1 MNEEQE
7 MMMNIILSGWLI
19 IALRHAF
26 MKPSV
31 MLLVKIRG
39 KSRES
44 CIIYRQT
51 YFCRI
56 VCIVFDNNND

>member
-31 MLLVKIRG
+31 MLLVKLG
-39 KSRES
+39 ENRES
-44 CIIYRQT
+44 LALFT
-51 YFCRI
+51 DKPTF
-56 VCIVFDNNND
+56 VVLCIVFDNNND